1 MKHLFSL
8 LAILCPL
15 LLAAQPQDYFKK
27 SSKISKGTLPN
38 GVSYYLVQNGS
49 DKSFAD
55 FALVQKGN
63 ESRET
68 TRSVLESLPHFPGVK
83 PYGYLAKKGI
93 GYTVSGLA
101 SYSHS
106 GCVYR
111 FQKVPVYEGATA
123 DSLLLMV
130 FDIMASYQGEQAI
143 VISGD
148 IDVAGTLERM
158 KLFSMLVSPRR
169 AVDISGEFKW
179 EPWDGIEFECA
190 HLVSDRIAYVD
201 ATFCTPRMTVPDIA
215 SAQGWLA
222 GMFADELGTIVCKRL
237 EDEFRKRDLPQG
249 GISFSYK
256 NSKHSFKQ
264 ERYHIRICV
273 NKENLTG
280 ATEILGAVTSSFSHQ
295 GISREEFLL
304 AKDRFKSRVELP
316 LPGNRSGNPA
326 YVNKCISDYLFG
338 AGLYEDEAQREFFL
352 NNRLEPSLER
362 RLLTSFAVS
371 VFNRDRNVI
380 LHYSS
385 PENLFSRDSLVSH
398 YYNGWDRAAEDGVK
412 LISGIDTAVL
422 DVPKGKIKLKTTSP
436 DPAIGGEIWTF
447 ENGIKVLYKKV
458 PVKGIFGYAFMF
470 RGGACEISDLEPGE
484 LPYIGESLGLYDI
497 GDMSAGDFQSV
508 MASKGINLEPRITSS
523 DLRFTGT
530 APVSSLPMLFNGMY
544 SLAYRRNYNSGT
556 FGYYRRCQKLRS
568 EADRRSE
575 YGIEALFD
583 SLSSPQYAPSEY
595 RNPRSLSNDTPV
607 KAQEFYD
614 SSFESFSDGLIVLVG
629 DLDAY
634 DLKAYLSEVLWAF
647 GANTAAG
654 KGNPVEHR
662 LAKGRTRLSGS
673 CENPLAGDGTVS
685 VNLYLA
691 NGVPYSLQRYAA
703 LSIGAEALRREL
715 ISELASDG
723 MYVSVKEDFEL
734 RPSETMSLTVQC
746 RKCTGAG
753 LPEGVGPADAE
764 YALISVRKAL
774 EKMASVPIDTKDLKA
789 YKASLTG
796 QMKARGAN
804 PETLVDAALSRYA
817 LNKNVFMGFEPAI
830 NAVSAQE
837 IMTLMKTLQE
847 GVQIEYTVK

>member
-68 TRSVLESLPHFPGVK
+68 TRNMLENLPHFPGIK
-83 PYGYLAKKGI
+83 PYEYLAEKGI

-106 GCVYR
+106 GSVYR
-111 FQKVPVYEGATA
+111 FQKVPVYDGAIA

-130 FDIMASYQGEQAI
+130 FDLMGSYPGEQAI

-148 IDVAGTLERM
+148 INAAEKLERM

-169 AVDISGEFKW
+169 AVDISDEFKW
-179 EPWDGIEFECA
+179 EPWDSIEFECA
-190 HLVSDRIAYVD
+190 HLVSDRVAYID
-201 ATFCTPRMTVPDIA
+201 ATFCTPRMSASDLG

-222 GMFADELGTIVCKRL
+222 EMFAEEVGTIVCKRL
-237 EDEFRKRDLPQG
+237 EDEFRRRDLPQG
-249 GISFSYK
+249 GISFSYRG
-256 NSKHSFKQ
+256 SKHSLKQ

-273 NKENLTG
+273 DKENLTH

-304 AKDRFKSRVELP
+304 AKDCFTSRKELP
-316 LPGNRSGNPA
+316 LPKSSSGNPA

-338 AGLYEDEAQREFFL
+338 AGLYEDESQREFFL
-352 NNRLEPSLER
+352 KNRLEPSLER
-362 RLLTSFAVS
+362 RLLTNFAVS

-385 PENLFSRDSLVSH
+385 PENLFSRDSLISH
-398 YYNGWDRAAEDGVK
+398 YYNGWDSAAAGGVK
-412 LISGIDTAVL
+412 AISGINVASL
-422 DVPKGKIKLKTTSP
+422 DVPKGKLKIKSTSP
-436 DPAIGGEIWTF
+436 DPSIGGEIWTF

-458 PVKGIFGYAFMF
+458 PVKGIFSYAFMF
-470 RGGACEISDLEPGE
+470 RGGAWGISDPKPGE
-484 LPYIGESLGLYDI
+484 LPYIGEILSLYDI
-497 GDMSAGDFQSV
+497 GEMSAGDFRAV
-508 MASKGINLEPRITSS
+508 MDSKGINLEPQITSS

-530 APVSSLPMLFNGMY
+530 APVSSLPMLFNGIY

-556 FGYYRRCQKLRS
+556 FDYYRRCQLLRS
-568 EADRRSE
+568 ETDRRGE
-575 YGIEALFD
+575 YGMAALFD
-583 SLSSPQYAPSEY
+583 SLSSPQYALSEY
-595 RNPRSLSNDTPV
+595 RNLQSLSNDTPV
-607 KAQEFYD
+607 KAQEFYEKE
-614 SSFESFSDGLIVLVG
+614 FESFSDGLIVLVG

-634 DLKAYLSEVLWAF
+634 SLKSYLSEVLWAF
-647 GANTAAG
+647 GSNTVADR
-654 KGNPVEHR
+654 GNPVEHR
-662 LAKGRTRLSGS
+662 LAKGRTRLSTGS
-673 CENPLAGDGTVS
+673 GNPLAGDGTVS
-685 VNLYLA
+685 VNVFLA

-703 LSIGAEALRREL
+703 LSVGANALRREL
-715 ISELASDG
+715 IAELASLG

-734 RPSETMSLTVQC
+734 RPSEIMSLTVQC

-753 LPEGVGPADAE
+753 LPAGVGPADTE
-764 YALISVRKAL
+764 YALISVQKAL
-774 EKMASVPIDTKDLKA
+774 EKMASVPIDPKDLKA
-789 YKASLTG
+789 YKASLTE
-796 QMKARGAN
+796 QMKADGAH
-804 PETLVDAALSRYA
+804 PETLVNAALSRYA

-837 IMTLMKTLQE
+837 IMSLMKTLQE
-847 GVQIEYTVK
+847 GVHIEYTVK